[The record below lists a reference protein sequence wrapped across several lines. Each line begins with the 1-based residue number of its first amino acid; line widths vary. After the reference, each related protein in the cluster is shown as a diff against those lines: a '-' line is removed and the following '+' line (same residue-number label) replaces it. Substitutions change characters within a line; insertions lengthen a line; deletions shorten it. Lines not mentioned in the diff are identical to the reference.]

1 MKGLLLKELYTFRK
15 NWLVMLIFLG
25 TAVLN
30 GILIGNVRVL
40 MFIPLL
46 LSAWSVNFMN
56 ADEISK
62 WQQYS
67 IILPYG
73 RKTIVSAKYLMILIL
88 NICSLIIVYVCY
100 ALSSAVGKTE
110 FSKDSLLML
119 LISSIV
125 VGFFYPIVALPLN
138 FQFNSEKG
146 RQLIPI
152 VNFVITGAIV
162 ILIAV
167 TQDITI
173 IPEKITAYIPLIIAA
188 AIPIIFVLSWLLS
201 VRIYEKKDL

>member
-30 GILIGNVRVL
+30 GILIGNVRIL
-40 MFIPLL
+40 MIIPLL
-46 LSAWSVNFMN
+46 LSVWSVNFMN

-73 RKTIVSAKYLMILIL
+73 RKTIVSSKYLIIMIL
-88 NICSLIIVYVCY
+88 NICSLVIVSVCY
-100 ALSSAVGKTE
+100 ALSSAVGKAE

-119 LISSIV
+119 MISSIV
-125 VGFFYPIVALPLN
+125 VGFLYPIVALPLN
-138 FQFNSEKG
+138 FRFNFEKG
-146 RQLIPI
+146 RQLIVI
-152 VNFVITGAIV
+152 VNFLISGAII
-162 ILIAV
+162 ILI
-167 TQDITI
+167 TMTKDII
-173 IPEKITAYIPLIIAA
+173 SIPEKITVYILLIIAA
-188 AIPIIFVLSWLLS
+188 AITIFFVLSWLLS
-201 VRIYEKKDL
+201 VKIYEKKDL